1 MPGEQKKVCI
11 DVPYIDQSKLY
22 PTGCESVSTVMLL
35 RFLGIDITVDEFI
48 EKYLE
53 KKSFEERDGQVYG
66 PDPHRYFCG
75 SPYDDESFGCYAP
88 VIKESLEHVLGEE
101 YRKALNYC
109 GKVSGKDADNKIKE
123 AGLTPYFTDGTAGI
137 EEADMIMVCKKM
149 YHDEI
154 KPECF
159 DAGENDGKWYPQK
172 DYHTMYIAEILKVL
186 VRE

>member
-1 MPGEQKKVCI
+1 MSFKEIKPEKMKGNPFDLIGRQWMLISAGDEEKCNTMTASWGAMGVMWGKNAVT
-11 DVPYIDQSKLY
+11 VYIRPQRYTK
-22 PTGCESVSTVMLL
+22 E
-35 RFLGIDITVDEFI
+35 FVDREDTFTI
-48 EKYLE
+48 
-53 KKSFEERDGQVYG
+53 S
-66 PDPHRYFCG
+66 
-75 SPYDDESFGCYAP
+75 
-88 VIKESLEHVLGEE
+88 VLGEE

>member
-1 MPGEQKKVCI
+1 MQYY
-11 DVPYIDQSKLY
+11 DSKL
-22 PTGCESVSTVMLL
+22 GCN
-35 RFLGIDITVDEFI
+35 
-48 EKYLE
+48 
-53 KKSFEERDGQVYG
+53 
-66 PDPHRYFCG
+66 
-75 SPYDDESFGCYAP
+75 GCY
-88 VIKESLEHVLGEE
+88 VGKERSDSVYPSSEIHQGI
-101 YRKALNYC
+101 C
-109 GKVSGKDADNKIKE
+109 GQGKNADNKIKE

>member
-1 MPGEQKKVCI
+1 MRKGFRKK
-11 DVPYIDQSKLY
+11 K
-22 PTGCESVSTVMLL
+22 
-35 RFLGIDITVDEFI
+35 
-48 EKYLE
+48 
-53 KKSFEERDGQVYG
+53 
-66 PDPHRYFCG
+66 
-75 SPYDDESFGCYAP
+75 
-88 VIKESLEHVLGEE
+88 
-101 YRKALNYC
+101 N
-109 GKVSGKDADNKIKE
+109 ADNKIKE